1 MWVEILRS
9 VIAPVIGLIGV
20 LIGSKLKENSDIK
33 IRKEFLVRE
42 MRIQKYQELSIEIS
56 DFLREIGKL
65 KILVINL
72 EKKEITH
79 EVFCEENDN
88 IQDRALKLRRIIN
101 VKKPFLLDKHAK
113 LFENIYDEYLIICNL
128 VYEGYHNPGDKKKF
142 FKPEEVTYQQ
152 IIHRITK
159 VLDLGY
165 ELAEEM
171 NSELVKEMKN
181 LI

>member
-1 MWVEILRS
+1 MVEIIRS
-9 VIAPVIGLIGV
+9 AIAPIIGLIGV

-65 KILVINL
+65 SILVINL
-72 EKKEITH
+72 EKKDITH

-88 IQDRALKLRRIIN
+88 IQDRALKLRRIIS
-101 VKKPFLLDKHAK
+101 VKKPFLLDKHANV
-113 LFENIYDEYLIICNL
+113 FENIYDEYLIICDL
-128 VYEGYHNPGDKKKF
+128 IYDGYHNPQGKKKP
-142 FKPEEVTYQQ
+142 FKPEEITCKQ
-152 IIHRITK
+152 IVHRITK

-171 NSELVKEMKN
+171 NAELVKEMKD